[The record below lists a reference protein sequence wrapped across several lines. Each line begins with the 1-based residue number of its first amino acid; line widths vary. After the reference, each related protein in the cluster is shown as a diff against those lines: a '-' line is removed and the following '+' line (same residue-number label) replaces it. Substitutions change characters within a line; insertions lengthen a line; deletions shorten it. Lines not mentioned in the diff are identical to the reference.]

1 MTTDTPARLGGLTLL
16 LLLLLTT
23 RHSRNNTTDIN
34 TYMTLF
40 GNLTPGAPILLEKPP
55 NSSQRG
61 ATPLATRR
69 EEHPRATGRV
79 PGAEAWRIGDGSCT
93 DSHERCPLPCAVG
106 IRDLPSFHAS
116 GGAAPI
122 S

>member
-1 MTTDTPARLGGLTLL
+1 MATDTPARLAGLT
-16 LLLLLTT
+16 LLLLTT

-34 TYMTLF
+34 TYIIKLF
-40 GNLTPGAPILLEKPP
+40 GNLTPGAPILLETPP

-61 ATPLATRR
+61 AIPLATRR

-93 DSHERCPLPCAVG
+93 DSHERCPLPCVLG